1 MEVYLLR
8 HASAEQRAASG
19 RDADRALTPAG
30 IAELRWVLDLAR
42 QARAAPSAILAS
54 PYVRAI
60 QTAEIAADALDC
72 SAEIVRSTA
81 LQPESSPQRL
91 WDEIRI
97 HIEYDNEHN
106 PAVLVVAHEPL
117 LSSAVAWLL
126 GSTRAMVR
134 LVPAAMARID
144 VEAVGA
150 QPAGVLRWLIAPEVG
165 GGS

>member
-19 RDADRALTPAG
+19 RDADRALTAAG
-30 IAELRWVLDLAR
+30 IAELRLVLDLAR
-42 QARAAPSAILAS
+42 QTRAAPSAILAS

-60 QTAEIAADALDC
+60 QTAEIAAEALDC

-91 WDEIRI
+91 WDEIRS
-97 HIEYDNEHN
+97 DNEHSS
-106 PAVLVVAHEPL
+106 AVLVVAHEPL

-126 GSTRAMVR
+126 GSTREMVR